1 MNFDQ
6 NSMRNIQ
13 KPNAKAKNGRY
24 ALFSSSLLLL
34 FQRNDGICCNFIWTD
49 VWSGCFCP
57 LFCLLCVRQTP
68 SHKTRTNGLSFSQ
81 LYEGNIVLLSW
92 CRVGCGILFQLCR
105 LLCLPH
111 LLIRT
116 CILYFYHL
124 IPLGCFGRYWN
135 SWFFPSKEEWLIYIH
150 SILDLVFC
158 RNGNREKRALGATD
172 INYVHTLNYM
182 LVKDMYLFVTHKGGD
197 NLLRSSFWVDF
208 STNRYQGLLWL
219 RQNYI
224 NDRYNS

>member
-1 MNFDQ
+1 MPK
-6 NSMRNIQ
+6 Q
-13 KPNAKAKNGRY
+13 KMVVTPFFPQHCCCCFNVMMVFVVISYERTSGLVASV
-24 ALFSSSLLLL
+24 LF
-34 FQRNDGICCNFIWTD
+34 
-49 VWSGCFCP
+49 
-57 LFCLLCVRQTP
+57 FCLLCVRQTP

-135 SWFFPSKEEWLIYIH
+135 SWFFHL
-150 SILDLVFC
+150 
-158 RNGNREKRALGATD
+158 KRSG
-172 INYVHTLNYM
+172 
-182 LVKDMYLFVTHKGGD
+182 
-197 NLLRSSFWVDF
+197 
-208 STNRYQGLLWL
+208 
-219 RQNYI
+219 
-224 NDRYNS
+224 

>member
-1 MNFDQ
+1 MLIIICVWVGVAVQ
-6 NSMRNIQ
+6 GSNSSRRFLVMALSYRHTYVRSNVHTSYIQTSGQTFVSAIDFIWILTRTAWETYRNRMPKQ
-13 KPNAKAKNGRY
+13 KNGRY
-24 ALFSSSLLLL
+24 ALFSSSLLLLL

-135 SWFFPSKEEWLIYIH
+135 SWFFHLKRSGWFIF
-150 SILDLVFC
+150 ILF
-158 RNGNREKRALGATD
+158 
-172 INYVHTLNYM
+172 
-182 LVKDMYLFVTHKGGD
+182 
-197 NLLRSSFWVDF
+197 
-208 STNRYQGLLWL
+208 
-219 RQNYI
+219 
-224 NDRYNS
+224 